1 MAARRKKDKK
11 LAKKWQKKLKVIRKE
26 AKKLDAD
33 IQELSS
39 KLVKSNF
46 RIL

>member
-11 LAKKWQKKLKVIRKE
+11 LAKKWQKKLKAIRKE
-26 AKKLDAD
+26 AKKLDSD
-33 IQELSS
+33 IQDLSD
-39 KLVKSNF
+39 KLVKGNF

>member
-11 LAKKWQKKLKVIRKE
+11 LAKKWQKKLRVIKKE

-33 IQELSS
+33 VQELST
-39 KLVKSNF
+39 KLVKGNF